1 MRETKLQKIAR
12 LQRQKNELNITYKEQ
27 RQIIRRLSSDLKK
40 QNIDHSVLKKYEDN
54 IAILKC
60 ETESLRTEVL
70 KLASNISN
78 LERSNKELIRKN
90 KSLNNGIIEK
100 NKEVFNLL
108 KQIDKP
114 NTSQRI
120 EDFENGLCKDRWGNC
135 FFDDTL
141 YPTINLFTGEKID
154 LNTQV
159 KIMKVIDAKCN
170 KLYDRN
176 QNTLIEYQDLLYN
189 SGLKQYEYEEKRH
202 MLGLQIWKEIS
213 DDSVLKSI
221 LLT

>member
-12 LQRQKNELNITYKEQ
+12 LQRQKDELNITCKEQ

-70 KLASNISN
+70 KLESIISN
-78 LERSNKELIRKN
+78 LERTNKELIRRN

-100 NKEVFNLL
+100 DKEVSNLL

-120 EDFENGLCKDRWGNC
+120 EDFNNGLYKDRWGNC
-135 FFDDTL
+135 FFDDSL
-141 YPTINLFTGEKID
+141 YPTINLFTGEKIT

-159 KIMKVIDAKCN
+159 EIMKVIDVKCK
-170 KLYDRN
+170 KLYDSN
-176 QNTLIEYQDLLYN
+176 MNTLYEYHDSLHNGGIKEYQY
-189 SGLKQYEYEEKRH
+189 GEKRH
-202 MLGLQIWKEIS
+202 LLGLQIWKEIS
-213 DDSVLKSI
+213 DDYVLKSI